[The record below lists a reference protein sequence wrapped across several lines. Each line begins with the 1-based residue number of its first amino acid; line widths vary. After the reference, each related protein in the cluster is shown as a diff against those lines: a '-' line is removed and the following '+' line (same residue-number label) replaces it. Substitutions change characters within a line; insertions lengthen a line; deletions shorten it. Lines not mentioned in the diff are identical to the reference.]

1 MGISYFYESDIG
13 LLRLKM
19 ADESDFLKQPDI
31 CGWIVVTLICKE
43 DIQYGD
49 FFKG

>member
-19 ADESDFLKQPDI
+19 ADEGDALNDRVFAVL
-31 CGWIVVTLICKE
+31 IVVTLICKE
-43 DIQYGD
+43 DIQIW
-49 FFKG
+49 